1 MGPERAGPHLPGWA
15 VEGRQEYL
23 GAGAIGAGR
32 NGRAAAGRR
41 WEWRLVCSICLE
53 LYKEPV
59 TLLCGHNFCGAC
71 IRDWWGLCE
80 KVCPECREPFP
91 DGAELRR
98 NVALSGV
105 VEELR
110 ATPGPGPDPSH
121 GARCPRHGQPLEL
134 FCRTEGLCVCCV
146 CTVRECR
153 LHERVLLDAERRAR
167 EAQLRATLEVTQQQ
181 AAQAQRQLQ
190 ELQQRSSQIQ
200 VPGLSPRHPQ
210 RVLVLCPSG
219 GHRQPL
225 GHWAVGVSHLE
236 NASRHQEMKGRGVG
250 GRETLAPHSSA
261 QWAAQGPSCP
271 QLLLCPPRTQPAP

>member
-1 MGPERAGPHLPGWA
+1 MSRPPWDPDPVPPGLRTKTGALCAGLTRVAQGEAEHLQVLADWLRGLHSQSWLPLVTCPLMGP
-15 VEGRQEYL
+15 Q
-23 GAGAIGAGR
+23 
-32 NGRAAAGRR
+32 
-41 WEWRLVCSICLE
+41 
-53 LYKEPV
+53 
-59 TLLCGHNFCGAC
+59 
-71 IRDWWGLCE
+71 
-80 KVCPECREPFP
+80 
-91 DGAELRR
+91 
-98 NVALSGV
+98 
-105 VEELR
+105 
-110 ATPGPGPDPSH
+110 
-121 GARCPRHGQPLEL
+121 
-134 FCRTEGLCVCCV
+134 
-146 CTVRECR
+146 
-153 LHERVLLDAERRAR
+153 
-167 EAQLRATLEVTQQQ
+167 AQLRATLEVTQQQ

>member
-1 MGPERAGPHLPGWA
+1 MVIPAGPRSARSTHTPAPAVPLRGPGLPSARPGPP
-15 VEGRQEYL
+15 
-23 GAGAIGAGR
+23 
-32 NGRAAAGRR
+32 AAAMATQQL
-41 WEWRLVCSICLE
+41 EDKLTCSICLE

-167 EAQLRATLEVTQQQ
+167 EVTRRGPAQLSA
-181 AAQAQRQLQ
+181 
-190 ELQQRSSQIQ
+190 
-200 VPGLSPRHPQ
+200 P
-210 RVLVLCPSG
+210 
-219 GHRQPL
+219 
-225 GHWAVGVSHLE
+225 
-236 NASRHQEMKGRGVG
+236 GRGRAASAAG
-250 GRETLAPHSSA
+250 LA
-261 QWAAQGPSCP
+261 
-271 QLLLCPPRTQPAP
+271 LF